1 MNEGSNNQA
10 KLAYFLIG
18 GGIGAIIAL
27 LFAPRSGKETR
38 EIIAQKAAEGREK
51 LASTGRNVSSTMT
64 NYVEKGKDLVNTQR
78 DQISAAIEA
87 GKQAYREEKA
97 KAQTHAE

>member
-1 MNEGSNNQA
+1 MSDNSSTTS

-38 EIIAQKAAEGREK
+38 EMIVQKAAEGKE
-51 LASTGRNVSSTMT
+51 LLSNTGRNVSGTVT
-64 NYVEKGKDLVNTQR
+64 TYIEKGKEIVSTQK
-78 DQISAAIEA
+78 DQIAAAIEA

-97 KAQTHAE
+97 KAQSATE